1 MTQTDGELASDY
13 KVREVRTLEQ
23 RNEKGSRKE
32 ERSQCD
38 KLLEGSKGKP
48 LVMIIKNNSSCGPRV

>member
-1 MTQTDGELASDY
+1 MTWTDGELASDY
-13 KVREVRTLEQ
+13 KVREVRTLEH

-32 ERSQCD
+32 KSVQCD

-48 LVMIIKNNSSCGPRV
+48 LVMIIINNSSCGPHV